1 MVFKRILLFF
11 LVLSFVSCSTITEFV
26 NKSKNNNVE
35 VKNEVTED
43 VISDEVFVV
52 DNDAFIDTLD
62 YDDYYESQLTEYD
75 FDTIED
81 VNEDSIMVMI
91 QERFDAENSG
101 EAIVEDADVMMDMM
115 DTLNIIPYF
124 VKTVS

>member
-1 MVFKRILLFF
+1 M
-11 LVLSFVSCSTITEFV
+11 
-26 NKSKNNNVE
+26 
-35 VKNEVTED
+35 TED